1 MKKWLAQWFGGRAS
15 GVAARP
21 APLSAPGPIPAAL
34 SQAATANGSSAEVNL
49 DFLKWL
55 AKPSS
60 GHEGPAPAT
69 RLILDELAR
78 LVNAPSAA
86 AGLVPRV
93 PAVIPQLLRSLR
105 DDSMSGADLSRQ
117 VSQDVVLV
125 AEVIREANSPYYRPP
140 TPVRT
145 IEGAVM
151 LLGQNG
157 MRMLLARVA
166 FRPIISMQSG
176 RLARQVAPQVWSQ
189 SEKCALAANLL
200 APALGANPF
209 EAYLAGLMQNVGLI
223 VAFRV
228 IDQVRPD
235 DTLPQSDQFL
245 GDLLAAARVLSA
257 AIAREWDFP
266 AEVAAAIEQAGQAG
280 APPLAQALAQGDRL
294 AKLRILVDSGALAG
308 ADPKVADTMDPA
320 QRSCFDKLSTE
331 ENANAVPD

>member
-1 MKKWLAQWFGGRAS
+1 MKKWLAQWFGGVSSA
-15 GVAARP
+15 VAAHP
-21 APLSAPGPIPAAL
+21 APLAAPQEARTDRSAPDV
-34 SQAATANGSSAEVNL
+34 SL

-55 AKPSS
+55 AGPSF
-60 GHEGPAPAT
+60 HEGSAPAA

-125 AEVIREANSPYYRPP
+125 AEVIREANSPYYRPA

-166 FRPIISMQSG
+166 FRPIISMQTG
-176 RLARQVAPQVWSQ
+176 RLARQVAPQLWSQ

-228 IDQVRPD
+228 IDQVSPD
-235 DTLPQSDQFL
+235 DSVPQSDRFL
-245 GDLLAAARVLSA
+245 GELLAAARILSA

-266 AEVAAAIEQAGQAG
+266 AEVAAAIEQAGESG

-294 AKLRILVDSGALAG
+294 AKLRLLVDGGVLA
-308 ADPKVADTMDPA
+308 ADPQVADGMDA
-320 QRSCFDKLSTE
+320 VQRRCFDKLRTE
-331 ENANAVPD
+331 ESQNAVPD

>member
-1 MKKWLAQWFGGRAS
+1 MKKWLAQWFGGGS
-15 GVAARP
+15 NGIAARP
-21 APLSAPGPIPAAL
+21 APVSATAPATAAQAAAL
-34 SQAATANGSSAEVNL
+34 DGAAVQVSL

-55 AKPSS
+55 AGPSPS
-60 GHEGPAPAT
+60 EESAPAA

-78 LVNAPSAA
+78 LAAAPSTA

-125 AEVIREANSPYYRPP
+125 AEVIREANSPYFRPS

-166 FRPIISMQSG
+166 FRPIISMQTG
-176 RLARQVAPQVWSQ
+176 RFARQVAPQVWSQ

-200 APALGANPF
+200 APVLGANPF
-209 EAYLAGLMQNVGLI
+209 EAYLAGLMQNVGLV

-228 IDQVRPD
+228 IDQVSPGD
-235 DTLPQSDQFL
+235 SVPQSDRFFTA
-245 GDLLAAARVLSA
+245 LLAAARGLSA

-266 AEVAAAIEQAGQAG
+266 PEVAAAIEQAGEPG

-294 AKLRILVDSGALAG
+294 AKLRMLVDGGALGA
-308 ADPKVADTMDPA
+308 ADPLVADGMDA
-320 QRSCFDKLSTE
+320 LQRSCFDKLRTE
-331 ENANAVPD
+331 ENNAVPD

>member
-1 MKKWLAQWFGGRAS
+1 MKKWLAQWFGGGAS
-15 GVAARP
+15 GATARP
-21 APLSAPGPIPAAL
+21 APLPAAVAAPTAELETLGADASSAQVSRDFLRWLAAPSALEGSPAAL
-34 SQAATANGSSAEVNL
+34 
-49 DFLKWL
+49 
-55 AKPSS
+55 
-60 GHEGPAPAT
+60 
-69 RLILDELAR
+69 RRILDELTR
-78 LVNAPSAA
+78 LAA
-86 AGLVPRV
+86 APEAAAELVPRV

-105 DDSMSGADLSRQ
+105 DDSMSAADLSRQ
-117 VSQDVVLV
+117 LSQDVVLV
-125 AEVIREANSPYYRPP
+125 AEVIREANSPFYRST

-166 FRPIISMQSG
+166 FRPIISMQTG

-228 IDQVRPD
+228 IDQVSPD
-235 DTLPQSDQFL
+235 DSMPQSDQFFAE
-245 GDLLAAARVLSA
+245 LAAAARALSA
-257 AIAREWDFP
+257 AIARAWAFP
-266 AEVAAAIEQAGQAG
+266 PEVAAAIEQAGATG

-294 AKLRILVDSGALAG
+294 AKLRLLLDAGVLA
-308 ADPKVADTMDPA
+308 ADDPA
-320 QRSCFDKLSTE
+320 IQHGMSALQRSCFDKLRTE
-331 ENANAVPD
+331 ENNAVPD